1 VVILFSTFLIFLLIG
16 VPIFIALAVAA
27 WAYVRFETFIPDF
40 VVLHRMAGGVDSF
53 PLLAVPFFILA
64 GNLMNTAGITNRIY
78 DFAVAAV
85 GWLRGGLGHVNVVG
99 SVIFAG
105 MSGTAVADAGGLGT
119 IEIKAMRDHDYTPEF
134 AVGITAAS
142 STIGPIIPPSLPMVI
157 FGVVANVSI
166 GQLFAAGLIP
176 GLLMA
181 GCLMGYTTWY
191 AHRHGIGRDLR
202 FAWRRLG
209 TTFVNA
215 IPALLTPVI
224 IIGGMSSGVFTP
236 TEAAI
241 AACAWALFL
250 GIIFYPLSSQLE
262 SVGVS
267 PRKAMLVMTTLL
279 LVSLARVPFGWTS
292 AFAAVSHVFLLCMA
306 VSVVLFVYFTYM
318 LRVKAAAAPLNF
330 RQFYR
335 ISLETIET
343 TASVLVIVGASSLFG
358 WVLTTTRVTEQI
370 AAALLSV
377 TTDPLLILL
386 IINLFLLVVGCF
398 METIAAISILVPVFM
413 PIITQVGIDPVQ
425 FGVVMVLNLMI
436 GLLTPPVGM
445 VLFVLSRVA
454 KISFDRT
461 VAAVAPF
468 LIPLLFVLV
477 LISVVPWFTL
487 ALPSLWYR

>member
-1 VVILFSTFLIFLLIG
+1 MSLLFIVFFLLLALG
-16 VPIFIALAVAA
+16 APIFVALGGASLFFTHFLSTV
-27 WAYVRFETFIPDF
+27 PNF

-78 DFAVAAV
+78 DFATAAV

-119 IEIKAMRDHDYTPEF
+119 IEIKAMRDHGYHDEF

-142 STIGPIIPPSLPMVI
+142 STIGPIIPPSLPMVV
-157 FGVVANVSI
+157 FGVMANASI
-166 GQLFAAGLIP
+166 GQLFAAGVIP

-181 GCLMGYTTWY
+181 AAMMVYVTWY
-191 AHRHGIGRDLR
+191 AHHHGIGRDQA
-202 FAWRRLG
+202 FRLG
-209 TTFVNA
+209 ILGRSFIAA
-215 IPALLTPVI
+215 IPALLTPII

-241 AACAWALFL
+241 AACAWALLL
-250 GIIFYPLSSQLE
+250 G
-262 SVGVS
+262 
-267 PRKAMLVMTTLL
+267 
-279 LVSLARVPFGWTS
+279 
-292 AFAAVSHVFLLCMA
+292 VFLYRSL
-306 VSVVLFVYFTYM
+306 SW
-318 LRVKAAAAPLNF
+318 KH
-330 RQFYR
+330 FYR
-335 ISLETIET
+335 ISMETIET
-343 TASVLVIVGASSLFG
+343 TASVLVIVGAASLFG
-358 WVLTTTRVTEQI
+358 WVLTTTRVTESV
-370 AAALLSV
+370 AATLLGI

-386 IINLFLLVVGCF
+386 IINLLLLVVGCF

-413 PIITQVGIDPVQ
+413 PIVEKVGIDPVQ

-454 KISFDRT
+454 KLSFDRT
-461 VAAVAPF
+461 VMAVLPF
-468 LIPLLFVLV
+468 LIPLLVVLA
-477 LISVVPWFTL
+477 LISLFPTL
-487 ALPSLWYR
+487 TLYLPTLWYR